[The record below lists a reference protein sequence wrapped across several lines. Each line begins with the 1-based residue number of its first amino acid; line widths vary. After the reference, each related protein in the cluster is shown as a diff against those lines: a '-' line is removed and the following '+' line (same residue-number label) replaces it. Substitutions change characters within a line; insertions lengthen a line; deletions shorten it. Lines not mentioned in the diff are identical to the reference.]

1 MSDPSHS
8 NRSSAEPSS
17 NPTSPSPSP
26 APSPPDPPKK
36 RTRASKPKVRTGCIT
51 WAEFVRACQWNETL
65 RSMRRI
71 EADIDGTDTEKRLFA
86 RFRAAT
92 ADGTAAHLCNFA
104 AFWRRLNPSTGCQ
117 DEAVKHAVVAL
128 AAAYQLFQ
136 YPNEPIIEGFARRD
150 LEVIT
155 IQQYNRSIEN
165 LQSHAGSSAAESIR
179 LTLVCCLAFIS
190 LETLRGNHE
199 VAVTHLRNGLR
210 ILQSLPEPAFDFCAA
225 DSSLP
230 ITPPATRDS
239 LMMPD
244 IIQLFARFELSACF
258 YTHGLQPVVSE
269 RGYRMRSFDDGSH
282 DGLFPDV
289 AHARVVMARF
299 QHDVIA
305 RLHEIASVTAAGD
318 DATAIFWAD
327 TVQQRQQACLL
338 ARSARLGALVA
349 DFFSPAR
356 LGVQDPAA
364 NPELASLFLD
374 LLHFRCAQFL
384 IGKTAGT
391 AGTPGLRTQHQQ
403 SYATPFNAEQ
413 SLLTTILHL
422 ASRLATLH
430 PSPLPQYSQPQH
442 HMGPRTPTN
451 LHTHLLGPL
460 YLVATHP
467 TDNETRTSAYS
478 PPIYSSSPPIPSYSQ
493 HPYLPTLQTPS
504 SSSSS
509 NAAVAAAAAAA
520 RHQVAVVVGQVLDR
534 ERAALLQSHG
544 GGGGGLSTSMPRAL
558 CGVGCLPPVWDAL
571 QRGDI

>member
-1 MSDPSHS
+1 
-8 NRSSAEPSS
+8 
-17 NPTSPSPSP
+17 
-26 APSPPDPPKK
+26 
-36 RTRASKPKVRTGCIT
+36 
-51 WAEFVRACQWNETL
+51 
-65 RSMRRI
+65 MRRI
-71 EADIDGTDTEKRLFA
+71 EADIDGTDIEKRLFA

-136 YPNEPIIEGFARRD
+136 YPSEPIIEGVARRD

-199 VAVTHLRNGLR
+199 VAVTHLQNGLR
-210 ILQSLPEPAFDFCAA
+210 ILQSLPEPAFDFCTA

-239 LMMPD
+239 LLMPD

-258 YTHGLQPVVSE
+258 YTHGLQPVVSK
-269 RGYRMRSFDDGSH
+269 RGYRMRCFDDGSH

-318 DATAIFWAD
+318 DTTAIFWAD

-403 SYATPFNAEQ
+403 SYATPYNAEHT
-413 SLLTTILHL
+413 LLTTILHL
-422 ASRLATLH
+422 ASRLSTLH
-430 PSPLPQYSQPQH
+430 PSPLPQYSQLQH
-442 HMGPRTPTN
+442 HPSPRTPTN

-467 TDNETRTSAYS
+467 TDNETRTSAVHLLLHLLQSSSASGSPISPLTSPTFFFSPSPSPSSTASSQSSTTHPQFS
-478 PPIYSSSPPIPSYSQ
+478 PPIYSSSPPVPPYIQ
-493 HPYLPTLQTPS
+493 QPYLSTLQILS

-509 NAAVAAAAAAA
+509 TTGAAAAAAAAA
-520 RHQVAVVVGQVLDR
+520 RHQIAVVVGQVLDR
-534 ERAALLQSHG
+534 ERDALLQTHG
-544 GGGGGLSTSMPRAL
+544 GGGGGLSTGMPRAL
-558 CGVGCLPPVWDAL
+558 CGVGCLPPLWDAL
-571 QRGDI
+571 ASVGVGSYGSLGGLNVGGV

>member
-51 WAEFVRACQWNETL
+51 WVKCDEGKPACLRCSSTGRTCDGYDKSALARYRSPDPNHSAELARAEFVRACQWNETL

-269 RGYRMRSFDDGSH
+269 RGYRMRNFDDGSH

-403 SYATPFNAEQ
+403 SYANPFNAEQ

-467 TDNETRTSAYS
+467 TDNETRTSA
-478 PPIYSSSPPIPSYSQ
+478 
-493 HPYLPTLQTPS
+493 T
-504 SSSSS
+504 
-509 NAAVAAAAAAA
+509 
-520 RHQVAVVVGQVLDR
+520 
-534 ERAALLQSHG
+534 HG

-571 QRGDI
+571 VSVGSLGGVNIGGV